1 MFAPTPLRRT
11 LAAALRDLGST
22 RAAVRASAA
31 QDLLLVGEESPREAA
46 DALKPCLRDAD
57 GAVRSNALAALAALD
72 ARHLLDD
79 IAGCLDDG
87 DSAVRQRAVMTL
99 ADLGGDRAAA
109 LLREALAHPQADV
122 RFQALVGVCN
132 LDPVDGHTR
141 SLRLL
146 DDDDPFLA
154 GEAADQLG
162 LLLTSDAVPAGTFAA
177 PLRDATRDALATRV
191 DDPRPGVSLRA
202 ALSLLRLG
210 DGRGI
215 TRVARFIRLRE
226 ALDGDPLPLYH
237 EGLTLLGTVAPE
249 HHATAQEVLAPIAR
263 RWLKS
268 EARQRARDALA
279 RLGAPSP

>member
-11 LAAALRDLGST
+11 LAAALRDLGSAK
-22 RAAVRASAA
+22 AAVRASAA
-31 QDLLLVGEESPREAA
+31 HDLLLVGDESPREAA

-57 GAVRSNALAALAALD
+57 ADVRANALSALGALD

-79 IAGCLDDG
+79 IAACLDDG
-87 DSAVRQRAVMTL
+87 DSTVRQRAVMTL
-99 ADLGGDRAAA
+99 CDLGGDRAAA

-132 LDPVDGHTR
+132 LDPVDGHAR

-146 DDDDPFLA
+146 DDADPFLA

-162 LLLTSDAVPAGTFAA
+162 LLLTSDAVPEGTFADTV
-177 PLRDATRDALATRV
+177 REATREALARRV
-191 DDPRPGVSLRA
+191 DDDRPGVSLRA

-210 DGRGI
+210 DARGLP
-215 TRVARFIRLRE
+215 RVVRFIRLRE
-226 ALDGDPLPLYH
+226 PLDGDPIALYH
-237 EGLTLLGTVAPE
+237 ECLTLLGTLPPE
-249 HHATAQEVLAPIAR
+249 HHAAAREVLAPLAR

-268 EARQRARDALA
+268 EARQRARDALQ
-279 RLGAPSP
+279 RLGAP